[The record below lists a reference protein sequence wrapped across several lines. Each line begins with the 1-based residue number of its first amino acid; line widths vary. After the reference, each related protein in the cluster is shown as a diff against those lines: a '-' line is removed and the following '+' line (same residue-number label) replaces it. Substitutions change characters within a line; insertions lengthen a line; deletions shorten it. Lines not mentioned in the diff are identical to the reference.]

1 MHKKLLLATVLVSSI
16 HIANATCTPPTTLKC
31 NCAHPIINS
40 EGKLACGSS
49 YCGDKKCM
57 PDGSCCEAEKYCEV
71 GDAKYCCAENQ
82 TCDTSSGCVEKKD
95 LATLCANG
103 TGVIISAQNGDK
115 YCEYKKGMSWE
126 DANLWCLSNGMTMP
140 TIYELCP
147 GWDGTTMRANGCPN
161 MSYEIIEDDEIWSA
175 TQVPDEEKIYGEETY
190 YYSVNNVFP
199 NYVEMTPIDVGPKY
213 FPICH

>member
-57 PDGSCCEAEKYCEV
+57 PDGSCCETEKYCEV

-82 TCDTSSGCVEKKD
+82 TCDTTAGCVNASTDFETICVNGKGTVMTIENGNKFCRSNEAKETLAEAKD
-95 LATLCANG
+95 
-103 TGVIISAQNGDK
+103 
-115 YCEYKKGMSWE
+115 
-126 DANLWCLSNGMTMP
+126 WCSSNGMTMLSM
-140 TIYELCP
+140 YDLCP
-147 GWDGTTMRANGCPN
+147 DWVGCEISGCSCAGFEGDYPKDGNNQIFFWSSTSGYILTGYGTVDTPCYDC
-161 MSYEIIEDDEIWSA
+161 SYFSGFAACWE
-175 TQVPDEEKIYGEETY
+175 
-190 YYSVNNVFP
+190 
-199 NYVEMTPIDVGPKY
+199 
-213 FPICH
+213 